1 MPYYG
6 VLFHRFWEAIKKWN
20 GALDLNP
27 KDETVYEMKAQ
38 VSEMR
43 LKYVKGKH

>member
-1 MPYYG
+1 MYCRY
-6 VLFHRFWEAIKKWN
+6 WEAIKKWD

-38 VSEMR
+38 VSTVVQEYNAKTNVR
-43 LKYVKGKH
+43 SCIH